1 MEMHFEL
8 GLEQDAFFIRYRRL
22 TRSLCMTLSIAM
34 AWTPFGVVWADAMQ
48 SAGNYGQ
55 QTGQQI
61 LGGFQFPV
69 DTGNGVMTL
78 NPSTSQQSTINITTL
93 FPDSATSNSTTAN
106 ITNLYGDNPSTMA
119 TGLNAQTTLN
129 GEASATGEAYRTL
142 ISNAHQAH
150 PDLQNDALWT
160 TSDQIVANFTPWAQS
175 FSDCTTTTTQ
185 TATTQKVQLP
195 DYQLCLR
202 QPTVPQNC
210 TASHQVNVDP
220 LLTYVSGNGGLSSCG
235 PGCIDL
241 YVGVVG
247 DNYWSA
253 GCSVFTW
260 QVTYNVLHPEAII
273 SATLAD
279 VEFDDHAHVYYGGN
293 LIYTGSTGWGAPCEL
308 SKNWYDHPNLD
319 VTYAFNS
326 SGNKVF
332 QQDTLV
338 GGMGEGYS
346 RIRLYYDVSKLITQD
361 QWSWSGPN
369 CQNLANAITD
379 GICQTGS
386 QLSCTNDPAN
396 ASGCYVDPVSQI
408 MICGNALSP
417 APVASS
423 AGIANTCMN
432 ITATGQCDL
441 NSTGQCWTDSAG
453 THCLTPP
460 ASGTPTT
467 SCSALESQGC
477 AFIKSQCL
485 DTLASGTCWDSVD
498 TYDCGQQVGIPGIQ
512 SSTQQQCS
520 GPIRCMGEDCVT
532 VNRTQSQDFTKAVAL
547 LNTAQQMAMDLSCD
561 YANASL
567 QQKDPN
573 SCQVFKGKDANC
585 KIVGGLVTLVDCCQA
600 PSGGMGLGQYIDLLI
615 ATSQLDNA
623 VMRMDATSAV
633 RGAWETMRT
642 PFTAVGDAWNSVQAD
657 FASNVNDLVGSD
669 ILSVT
674 DVAEQGLLDSLKG
687 ELLNSVAE
695 WIGST
700 FGEAAGNALFSAGG
714 QTAFDSMGNLT
725 PAAQSGGVELGGGA
739 AVAGEMLSTLMSAY
753 TVVMIAVMIIQMIW
767 SCEQSEYELAAKKQ
781 LKICK
786 DVGSFCDSKD
796 PITGLCWIRK
806 ESYCCYNSPLAR
818 ILNEQIK
825 PQLGMNFGT
834 PQNPVCTG
842 IKVSDLKKVDWSQ
855 VNLDEW
861 LAILAQTN
869 HLPTAGNAA
878 TMLNLDQLTGAGSR
892 LNPQKYGATTSSR
905 QNTLTRSQGRMSGLD
920 APTVKRQVELEG
932 WGMGP

>member
-1 MEMHFEL
+1 MEL
-8 GLEQDAFFIRYRRL
+8 GAFFEVHGRL
-22 TRSLCMTLSIAM
+22 TRCLAMTLSIAM

-48 SAGNYGQ
+48 AAGNDGQ

-69 DTGNGVMTL
+69 DAGSGVMTL
-78 NPSTSQQSTINITTL
+78 NPGTSQQSAINVSTL
-93 FPDSATSNSTTAN
+93 FPDSASTNSTTAN
-106 ITNLYGDNPSTMA
+106 ITSLYGNNPGTMA
-119 TGLNAQTTLN
+119 AGLTAQTALN
-129 GEASATGEAYRTL
+129 GETSATGEAYRTL
-142 ISNAHQAH
+142 INNAHQAH
-150 PDLQNDALWT
+150 PDLQNDGIWN
-160 TSDQIVANFTPWAQS
+160 SGDQVFANFTPWAQS

-185 TATTQKVQLP
+185 TATTQTVQVP

-202 QPTVPQNC
+202 QPAVPQSC
-210 TASHQVNVDP
+210 TASHQVSVDP

-235 PGCIDL
+235 PGCMDL

-253 GCSVFTW
+253 GCAVFTW

-273 SATLAD
+273 SATLTD
-279 VEFDDHAHVYYGGN
+279 VEFDDHAQVLYGGN

-308 SKNWYDHPNLD
+308 KRNWYDHPNID

-326 SGNKVF
+326 TGNKVF
-332 QQDTLV
+332 QQNTLV
-338 GGMGEGYS
+338 GGKGEGYA

-396 ASGCYVDPVSQI
+396 GSGCYVDPVSQI
-408 MICGNALSP
+408 MVCGTALSP
-417 APVASS
+417 APVAGS
-423 AGIANTCMN
+423 AGIANTCMS
-432 ITATGQCDL
+432 IAAAGQCDL
-441 NSTGQCWTDSAG
+441 NSTGQCWTDTAG

-460 ASGTPTT
+460 ASGAPTT
-467 SCSALESQGC
+467 ACSALENQGC

-547 LNTAQQMAMDLSCD
+547 LNSAQQMAMDMTCD
-561 YANASL
+561 YANAGL
-567 QQKDPN
+567 QQKDPS
-573 SCQVFKGKDANC
+573 SCQVFKGKDASC

-600 PSGGMGLGQYIDLLI
+600 PSGSMGLGQYIDLLL

-623 VMRMDATSAV
+623 VMRMDTTSAV

-642 PFTAVGDAWNSVQAD
+642 PFTMAGDTWNSVQAD

-669 ILSVT
+669 MLSVSN
-674 DVAEQGLLDSLKG
+674 VAEQGLLDSLKG
-687 ELLNSVAE
+687 ELMNSVAE

-714 QTAFDSMGNLT
+714 QAAFDSMGNLT
-725 PAAQSGGVELGGGA
+725 PAAESGGVELGGGA
-739 AVAGEMLSTLMSAY
+739 AVAGEMLSTLMGAY

-767 SCEQSEYELAAKKQ
+767 SCEQPEYELAAKKQ
-781 LKICK
+781 LKVCK
-786 DVGSFCDSKD
+786 DLGTFCASKE
-796 PITGLCWIRK
+796 PITGLCLIRK

-825 PQLGMNFGT
+825 PQLGMSFGT
-834 PQNPVCTG
+834 PQNPVCSG
-842 IKVSDLKKVDWSQ
+842 IKVSDLDKVDWSQ

-861 LAILAQTN
+861 LGILAQTN
-869 HLPTAGNAA
+869 HLPSAGNAA
-878 TMLNLDQLTGAGSR
+878 AMLNLDQLTGTGSR
-892 LNPQKYGATTSSR
+892 LNPRKYGAATSGR
-905 QNTLTRSQGRMSGLD
+905 QDTLTRSQGRMSGLD
-920 APTVKRQVELEG
+920 APTVKRQAELEG